1 MEGDRIMPITTVQS
15 AMVGVVST
23 ASDNVAFTSDTVI
36 YENFQTVR
44 SNYTITT
51 GSNAMSAGPITIADG
66 VVVTIPDG
74 SDWTIV

>member
-1 MEGDRIMPITTVQS
+1 MPITTVQS
-15 AMVGVVST
+15 AMVGVVNT

-66 VVVTIPDG
+66 VIVTIPDG
-74 SDWTIV
+74 SDWSIV

>member
-1 MEGDRIMPITTVQS
+1 MPITTVQA
-15 AMVGVVST
+15 AMAGIVST
-23 ASDNVAFTSDTVI
+23 ASDNVAFTSETVI

-74 SDWTIV
+74 SEWSIV